1 MDRYSRFV
9 AWLKVL
15 LPLMALML
23 LSTLFLLSR
32 NIDPIA
38 EIPFAKN
45 EIQERLRNEQITGPV
60 FSGTTD
66 SGDRVII
73 SAQAMKMGKKHNNE
87 GNDIWA
93 QIDLSSGNRVV
104 LSSEKGIFDMLEQRS
119 TLQGNV
125 VIATSTGYEIT
136 TEALTANFQ
145 TLALESPGSVAAI
158 GPIGTFNAGKMRL
171 VRRNNKENAHL
182 LFTNGVRLVY
192 RPRHTK
198 E

>member
-1 MDRYSRFV
+1 MVDT
-9 AWLKVL
+9 
-15 LPLMALML
+15 
-23 LSTLFLLSR
+23 STS
-32 NIDPIA
+32 DP
-38 EIPFAKN
+38 F
-45 EIQERLRNEQITGPV
+45 QDM
-60 FSGTTD
+60 FD
-66 SGDRVII
+66 
-73 SAQAMKMGKKHNNE
+73 NNDYD
-87 GNDIWA
+87 DINMEVMVPPEAA

-125 VIATSTGYEIT
+125 VITTSTGYEIT

-145 TLALESPGSVAAI
+145 TLALESPGSVVAI

-171 VRRNNKENAHL
+171 VRRNNKESAHL
-182 LFTNGVRLVY
+182 IFTNGVKLVY